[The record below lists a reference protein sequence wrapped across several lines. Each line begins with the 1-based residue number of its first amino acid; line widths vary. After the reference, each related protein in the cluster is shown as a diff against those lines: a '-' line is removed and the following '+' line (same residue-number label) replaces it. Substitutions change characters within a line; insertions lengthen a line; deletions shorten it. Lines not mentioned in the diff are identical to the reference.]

1 MQLAQVIGT
10 ATATIKHPSME
21 GFKLL
26 VVLPRL
32 ADDRTADGFP
42 LLAVDQLGAGIGET
56 VMITSD
62 GASAR
67 KMLGVERTP
76 VRWTVIGLKD

>member
-10 ATATIKHPSME
+10 ATTTIKHPSME
-21 GFKLL
+21 GCKLL

-67 KMLGVERTP
+67 KMFGVERTP